1 MVSEI
6 PTNPLTAPGNAHVV
20 VFDLE
25 TRKLAA
31 DVGGWDELKKGAGG
45 ISCIVVWDSLTD
57 NHNVYTSETLLAA
70 AAHLEAA
77 DVVLSFNG
85 IEFDIPVL
93 EGCIGRRVE
102 TKVHLDLLRLIW
114 SAIAGR
120 RKGNTLDETA
130 KRTLGRGKAGH
141 GTSAPRLAEEGRWQE
156 LFTYC
161 AGDVFLTRDLFRFV
175 REHGGVV
182 GADGKLLYL
191 HPPIAFSDWEF

>member
-1 MVSEI
+1 MDSA
-6 PTNPLTAPGNAHVV
+6 TNPKTDPGKIHVV
-20 VFDLE
+20 CFDLE
-25 TRKLAA
+25 TRKLA
-31 DVGGWDELKKGAGG
+31 DEVGGWDELKKGAGG
-45 ISCIVVWDSLTD
+45 ISCVVVWDNLTD
-57 NHNVYTSETLLAA
+57 HHHIYTSETLLAA

-93 EGCIGRRVE
+93 SGCVGRRVA

-114 SAIAGR
+114 NAISGR

-130 KRTLGRGKAGH
+130 KRTLGRGKIGC
-141 GTSAPRLAEEGRWQE
+141 GTSAPRLAEEGRWPE

-182 GADGKLLYL
+182 GSDGNLLYL